1 MNKEHT
7 IKDTN
12 IETEKSVIAFWFNEI
27 KPAAWFEKNTVF
39 DQQIRQRFLGIYH
52 TAAQCELS
60 VWREQPLGRLAEII
74 ILDQFPRN
82 IFRDKAQAFATD
94 SLALA
99 LSQEAIRTGAD
110 KQLSSTQKSFLYMP
124 FMHSES
130 KHIHSQAEQLFKQP
144 GMETNY
150 NFELRHKKIIDQFGR
165 YPHRNT
171 ILMRESS
178 NEELA
183 FLNTPGS
190 SF

>member
-1 MNKEHT
+1 MNKVHT
-7 IKDTN
+7 VKDTN
-12 IETEKSVIAFWFNEI
+12 IETEKSIIAFWFNET
-27 KPAAWFEKNTVF
+27 KPAAWFEKNTTF
-39 DQQIRQRFLGIYH
+39 DQQIRQRFLDTYYA
-52 TAAQCELS
+52 AAQCELS
-60 VWREQPLGRLAEII
+60 AWREQPLGRLAEII
-74 ILDQFPRN
+74 TLDQFPRN
-82 IFRDKAQAFATD
+82 IFRNKAQAFATD

-110 KQLSSTQKSFLYMP
+110 KQLSCTQKSFLYMP